1 MAKSSSGRPLGR
13 GFFDRPTT
21 RVARDLLGAVVTV
34 RARDGVRSVRLV
46 EVEAY
51 VANDPASHAY
61 RGPTRRNRS
70 MFGPPGTLYI
80 YRIHQ
85 VVCANLVTRPG
96 EAVLL
101 RAGRP
106 LLPVEA
112 NPSGPGRLCRV
123 LGLTIADDGCRVGP
137 RGRIS
142 RGSSRADAPVDEG
155 RPRPPRRDLPSR
167 SPTAAIQHRR
177 RPVGLTPAFA
187 SYLSF
192 AQL

>member
-1 MAKSSSGRPLGR
+1 MASSSRRRALGP

-34 RARDGVRSVRLV
+34 RTPKGSRSVRLV

-51 VANDPASHAY
+51 VANDPASHTY

-70 MFGPPGTLYI
+70 MFGPPGTLYV
-80 YRIHQ
+80 YRIHR
-85 VVCANLVTRPG
+85 VVCANLVARSG

-106 LLPVEA
+106 IRPSGA
-112 NPSGPGRLCRV
+112 DPSGPGRLCRV
-123 LGLTIADDGCRVGP
+123 LGLTWADDGERVGP

-142 RGSSRADAPVDEG
+142 VTLPSPAFRPDSVVRGPRVGVSRARERRLRFSVAGDPWVS
-155 RPRPPRRDLPSR
+155 RPRPR
-167 SPTAAIQHRR
+167 PT
-177 RPVGLTPAFA
+177 
-187 SYLSF
+187 
-192 AQL
+192 

>member
-1 MAKSSSGRPLGR
+1 MARSSNRRPLGR
-13 GFFDRPTT
+13 AFFDRPTT
-21 RVARDLLGAVVTV
+21 RVAKELLGAVVTV
-34 RARDGVRSVRLV
+34 RAPGGARSVQLV

-51 VANDPASHAY
+51 VANDPANHAY

-70 MFGPPGTLYI
+70 MFGPPGTLYV

-106 LLPVEA
+106 LVPADA

-123 LGLTIADDGCRVGP
+123 LGLTVADDGERVGRHERVSVTKP
-137 RGRIS
+137 RGTTPTEPVIRGPRIGIS
-142 RGSSRADAPVDEG
+142 RAVTRPLRFSLAGDRWVS
-155 RPRPPRRDLPSR
+155 RPRRRA
-167 SPTAAIQHRR
+167 T
-177 RPVGLTPAFA
+177 
-187 SYLSF
+187 
-192 AQL
+192 